1 MVKSRVGRNSWF
13 TGGHSGGCGG
23 GWVAGGWWGWGG
35 SLLAYVML
43 ESLLGMMY
51 DRHDII
57 MFIKR

>member
-1 MVKSRVGRNSWF
+1 
-13 TGGHSGGCGG
+13 
-23 GWVAGGWWGWGG
+23 VAGGWWGWGG